1 MSDPPAPHIPPLFPT
16 IIQRSHVKDWGVS
29 IRALPNASLCVV
41 DSIELKKSIESK
53 QHEYI
58 LVRVRHPDSTRFA
71 IFIVDRCPS
80 SKISIRR
87 LMPSQS
93 MPSGSCSPSSPPAA
107 SDTVTISPDGDESK
121 ITVGQHGPCETLS
134 TLTFPVL
141 HPTVLDFSTLLEV
154 VNSHAPFYTVDEF
167 QCYWYA
173 GATFEVI
180 KREYNAT
187 ETVNSSTKLERA
199 SCKGYPL
206 KKEDTTPML
215 RKEFAARKDLYV
227 KECEE
232 QQRAR
237 DAPLIAVDIF
247 HLNFVFQL
255 TMHI

>member
-1 MSDPPAPHIPPLFPT
+1 DFAELTAIAAENGPWALKSNMLVTHSTHAQASIHGRQHHGFQFASSLQLAFSDFHVWPTSSPYMLFPT

-107 SDTVTISPDGDESK
+107 
-121 ITVGQHGPCETLS
+121 
-134 TLTFPVL
+134 
-141 HPTVLDFSTLLEV
+141 
-154 VNSHAPFYTVDEF
+154 
-167 QCYWYA
+167 
-173 GATFEVI
+173 
-180 KREYNAT
+180 
-187 ETVNSSTKLERA
+187 
-199 SCKGYPL
+199 
-206 KKEDTTPML
+206 
-215 RKEFAARKDLYV
+215 
-227 KECEE
+227 
-232 QQRAR
+232 
-237 DAPLIAVDIF
+237 
-247 HLNFVFQL
+247 
-255 TMHI
+255 